1 MAMRKR
7 HAPVDAMIFSLSPSM
22 RIFCLQ
28 ESSIFSEVPKEASRR
43 NRVGRTARILIVDD
57 EPFNIDLLEQELD
70 YLGYE
75 TLSAAN
81 GRQAL
86 ELIDEVKFDA
96 VLLDVMMPEMDGFA
110 VLEHLRAAGLLNDLP
125 VIVISALHELD
136 NAIRCIELGA
146 EDYLPKPFDPTL
158 LRARINA
165 TLEKKWLRD
174 EVAQQLAVIREVFGK
189 YVPQTVAE
197 AILRGKGELKPI
209 QTTATILYTDIESFT
224 SIVESMSP
232 ERVVDMLNEYFPAV
246 IAPITRYAG
255 VVNQFQ
261 GDAMLVTFN
270 VPVADSHHADN
281 AVKAAIEIQ
290 QALKDKAFAGVKLRT
305 RIGINTGEVFAGNV
319 GSGDRVNYTVHGD
332 AVNLAARLEQLN
344 KEHDSLVLVSG
355 TTAAELE
362 GTYALDAVGE
372 VAIRGKSATA
382 RIFKLAV

>member
-1 MAMRKR
+1 
-7 HAPVDAMIFSLSPSM
+7 M
-22 RIFCLQ
+22 RIFCLR
-28 ESSIFSEVPKEASRR
+28 ESSTFSEVPKEASRC
-43 NRVGRTARILIVDD
+43 NTVGRTARILIVDD

-70 YLGYE
+70 YLGCE
-75 TLSAAN
+75 ILRAAN

-86 ELIDEVKFDA
+86 ELIDEVRCDL

-110 VLEHLRAAGLLNDLP
+110 VLEHLRADGLLNDLP

-189 YVPQTVAE
+189 YVPQTVVE
-197 AILRGKGELKPI
+197 AILQGKGELKPT
-209 QTTATILYTDIESFT
+209 QTTATILYSDIEAFT

-232 ERVVDMLNEYFPAV
+232 ERIVDMLNEYFPAV

-290 QALKDKAFAGVKLRT
+290 QALKDRTFAGVTLRT

-344 KEHDSLVLVSG
+344 KEYDSLVLVSE
-355 TTAAELE
+355 TTAAELK
-362 GTYALDAVGE
+362 GTYVLDPVGE
-372 VAIRGKSATA
+372 ATIRGKSAA
-382 RIFKLAV
+382 VRIFKLAV

>member
-1 MAMRKR
+1 
-7 HAPVDAMIFSLSPSM
+7 M
-22 RIFCLQ
+22 RIFCLP
-28 ESSIFSEVPKEASRR
+28 ESSISSEVPKKASRH
-43 NRVGRTARILIVDD
+43 NTVGQTARILIVDD

-70 YLGYE
+70 YLGCE
-75 TLSAAN
+75 ILRAAN

-86 ELIDEVKFDA
+86 ELIDEVRCDL

-110 VLEHLRAAGLLNDLP
+110 VLEHLRADGLLNDLP

-189 YVPQTVAE
+189 YVPQTVVE
-197 AILRGKGELKPI
+197 AILQGKGELKPT
-209 QTTATILYTDIESFT
+209 QTTATILYSDIEAFT

-232 ERVVDMLNEYFPAV
+232 ERIVDMLNEYFPAV

-281 AVKAAIEIQ
+281 AVKAALEMQ
-290 QALKDKAFAGVKLRT
+290 QALKDRTFAGVTLRT

-344 KEHDSLVLVSG
+344 KEHDSLVLVSEA
-355 TTAAELE
+355 TAAELK
-362 GTYALDAVGE
+362 GTYALDPVGE
-372 VAIRGKSATA
+372 VTIRGKRATA